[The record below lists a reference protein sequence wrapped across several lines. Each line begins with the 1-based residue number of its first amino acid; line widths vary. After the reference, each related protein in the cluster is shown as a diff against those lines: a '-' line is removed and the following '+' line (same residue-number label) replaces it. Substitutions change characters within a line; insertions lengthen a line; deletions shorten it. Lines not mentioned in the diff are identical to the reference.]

1 MDGYGV
7 SLIMLDVITVNFL
20 LLNHKFNVFAFFP
33 CLCSKTFGRVRFFTS
48 GVVHQW
54 CTDRLLAYGIIEVMM
69 HLIDIIGPI
78 YQDLL
83 KSCEQR
89 KIAVNL
95 DVQDLTVKIS
105 EPELVNKFFKA
116 EIRRAL
122 KNCTKGDKITISEA
136 NNSEFVKLSVKNS
149 GRETLTEEEKEKLRS
164 AGYEVRARFGY
175 DTIVSM
181 KIAR

>member
-1 MDGYGV
+1 M
-7 SLIMLDVITVNFL
+7 T
-20 LLNHKFNVFAFFP
+20 
-33 CLCSKTFGRVRFFTS
+33 
-48 GVVHQW
+48 
-54 CTDRLLAYGIIEVMM
+54 

-95 DVQDLTVKIS
+95 DVQDLTVKIA
-105 EPELVNKFFKA
+105 EPEPVEKFFKS

-122 KNCTKGDKITISEA
+122 KNCEKGDKITISEA
-136 NNSEFVKLSVKNS
+136 DNTEFIKLSVKNS
-149 GRETLTEEEKEKLRS
+149 GRNTLLEEEKDKIRAL
-164 AGYEVRARFGY
+164 GYEVRARFGY
-175 DTIVSM
+175 DTIISL